1 MGGLMVSVAL
11 SATWLIEPTN
21 TIASTQYQPSEADRS
36 LFSLQNGEYTVRVVP
51 GLPEARFELLDNQGK
66 LLARFDSMEAIAQS
80 TGKSSG
86 HLLAE
91 LTLEDPIN

>member
-1 MGGLMVSVAL
+1 MGGLMVSAAL
-11 SATWLIEPTN
+11 SASWLIEPAN
-21 TIASTQYQPSEADRS
+21 SIASTENLPSEADRS

-51 GLPEARFELLDNQGK
+51 GVPEARFELIDDHGILIGQ
-66 LLARFDSMEAIAQS
+66 FDSMEAIAQS

-91 LTLEDPIN
+91 LTLEEPIN